1 MDLLASLAIGLE
13 TATSP
18 LNLFYCL
25 IGALLGTLI
34 GVLPGIGPTAT
45 VAMLLP
51 LTFSLDPVASLI
63 MLSGI
68 YYGAQYGGSTTAI
81 LINVPGEASAAVT
94 AIDGYQMARN
104 GRAGPALA
112 IAAIGSFAAG
122 TFATLLV
129 AVLAKPLT
137 VVALQFGPPEYFA
150 LVTLG
155 LISSVAL
162 ASGSIVKALASI
174 CMGIL
179 FGTVGAD
186 LYTGAPRFT
195 FGILELTSGFDFVA
209 LAIGLFGIAEILR
222 NLEGS
227 RSPSLITRK
236 VTQLMPTREDLR
248 AAAMPIVRGSLL
260 GSAVGIL
267 PGGGAALASFLSY
280 SLEKK
285 LSRHPEKFGTGAI
298 EGVAAPESANNAGA
312 QTSFIPMLTL
322 GIPTNPIMAL
332 MISVMMI
339 QGIIPGPSVASQQPQ
354 LFWGVIASMWVGNL
368 MLLVLNLPLIG
379 LWVRLLTVPYSIL
392 FPTILVFSSVG
403 LYTISSSSADLY
415 SLALFGLLGY
425 VLYKL
430 SFEPAPFLLAF
441 VLGPM
446 LEDNFRRSLMM
457 TKGSP
462 SILFTR
468 PISAGLLIA
477 ACIMLAVVAV
487 PFVRKRRE
495 AIFEE
500 AA

>member
-1 MDLLASLAIGLE
+1 
-13 TATSP
+13 
-18 LNLFYCL
+18 
-25 IGALLGTLI
+25 
-34 GVLPGIGPTAT
+34 
-45 VAMLLP
+45 
-51 LTFSLDPVASLI
+51 
-63 MLSGI
+63 
-68 YYGAQYGGSTTAI
+68 
-81 LINVPGEASAAVT
+81 
-94 AIDGYQMARN
+94 
-104 GRAGPALA
+104 
-112 IAAIGSFAAG
+112 
-122 TFATLLV
+122 
-129 AVLAKPLT
+129 
-137 VVALQFGPPEYFA
+137 
-150 LVTLG
+150 
-155 LISSVAL
+155 
-162 ASGSIVKALASI
+162 
-174 CMGIL
+174 
-179 FGTVGAD
+179 
-186 LYTGAPRFT
+186 
-195 FGILELTSGFDFVA
+195 
-209 LAIGLFGIAEILR
+209 
-222 NLEGS
+222 
-227 RSPSLITRK
+227 
-236 VTQLMPTREDLR
+236 
-248 AAAMPIVRGSLL
+248 
-260 GSAVGIL
+260 
-267 PGGGAALASFLSY
+267 
-280 SLEKK
+280 
-285 LSRHPEKFGTGAI
+285 
-298 EGVAAPESANNAGA
+298 
-312 QTSFIPMLTL
+312 
-322 GIPTNPIMAL
+322 
-332 MISVMMI
+332 MMI